1 MKNPAAS
8 SGVSFNGKSILG
20 ALPSNPHLPFIT
32 AASGAVF
39 WLFPHKDKVR
49 VRFVKNFDRARN
61 GQTVYSF
68 KPSSPLCYIAFN
80 FVQQILQTV
89 VDSPDVSF
97 QQVIVT
103 EHLAD
108 NELTIVIDK
117 EK

>member
-1 MKNPAAS
+1 MNTTYINHWYLEIVEYLRMLVDSAT
-8 SGVSFNGKSILG
+8 N
-20 ALPSNPHLPFIT
+20 
-32 AASGAVF
+32 
-39 WLFPHKDKVR
+39 KDKLR
-49 VRFVKNFDRARN
+49 VRFVKNLDGARN